1 MPFNEEDRKA
11 FRVMFIVAGGFVAGL
26 LLLFYIIVTDL

>member
-1 MPFNEEDRKA
+1 MLEPQDRSEM
-11 FRVMFIVAGGFVAGL
+11 RILLVVVAGFVAGI